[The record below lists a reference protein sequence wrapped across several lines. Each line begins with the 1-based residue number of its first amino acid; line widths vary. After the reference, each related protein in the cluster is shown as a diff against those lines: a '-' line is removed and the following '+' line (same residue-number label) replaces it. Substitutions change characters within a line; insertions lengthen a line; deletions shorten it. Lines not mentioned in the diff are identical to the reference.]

1 MSDTWRE
8 DAIVEAI
15 QIIADK
21 KIAQASFDKTIKA
34 VVNRVL
40 DETTGKYQVRYQD
53 SLFQAYATSSKL
65 NYQKD
70 QMVSIL
76 IPGNDWDRVKTI
88 LGGVENKVVTYNSIP
103 VASNQYN
110 AIGIG
115 GTTLTEQIGL
125 SSYKPK
131 GDIYLFKDGQN
142 GFFINTESYKYIQ
155 KGNSIALRMDI
166 RTDLASSQV
175 GGNYGVI
182 FRLVFKDNVTG
193 QQTIRDFTVQKKHV
207 IGQPYSL
214 RAVTPVEVLYT
225 DVDTYNFQRI
235 DSIQAFCQG
244 FPQNDT
250 KTDIKDIKDIF
261 ISGIYING
269 ADTLTEQALNG
280 YSLHI
285 VDPQGTQITE
295 DLKTITLTAQLKQS
309 GRIVTENVQYFW
321 GIEDATVF
329 RGAGGEYSGYL
340 GDGWKCLN
348 YYDQGLRAFIPF
360 NSPDFSFTSQSTNT
374 QGTALASSR
383 YNNVKCV
390 AVLSGNTFSGQIQ
403 VINTLLGEVKIISSD
418 KTEDDK
424 NKTIY
429 YLDNG
434 NPDLTCQ
441 VYNETGEKIETGL
454 KYQWSIFPSIGR
466 GQLVADSEGEQDL
479 YKKYE
484 EDWNVEKEKYD
495 RIAENQKEDYAN
507 NSENYI
513 NAKAN
518 FEISQSDPYVYKN
531 KYYNFPIKSIS
542 GSMKISCAAYQGDTY
557 KGTGSITLYNKNAL
571 EGMYSLNIENGA
583 QVFQYDTK
591 GNSPASKQLD
601 KPLVVQPLN
610 FTLIDNQGK
619 IVTHEQIRQ
628 DGWIKWIIPNTQTL
642 LSSLNDA
649 PHDEGE
655 TDITVI
661 RADLPL
667 AANRWDVYKN
677 LDQFV
682 FAIDDRYDSKKN
694 INYIWLNVKYKDLI
708 LDAYT
713 NFSFPKDGDPGT
725 NGTDFIA
732 KINPD
737 KTTDWVYISNQSNE
751 QMFGDDGSIVDKINF
766 QLYNN
771 SKKIQSIQ
779 DSSIF
784 WTCPPKTKDSP
795 GEENRI
801 TYLTY
806 NNSWQTPK
814 IQDSYTSKTLADI
827 RSDKPINIVRGQYRE
842 GKESGYLKYFAEI
855 PICTEYFK
863 DNGYRIKIKPKTGFK
878 YVVYSEDGT
887 RPDYDNTLPFEIFL
901 QTLEG
906 QYYIADQ
913 KPLNREYTWSLI
925 GNLEFDENL
934 QSINNIPST
943 GNKRYI
949 KPKDNFTGQDLS
961 SAIVVQIDQIGF
973 IHIPIY
979 MILNRYGHAALN
991 GWDGNSIQLN
1001 KEGNTI
1007 LAPQIG
1013 AGHKQDDNSYTG
1025 VFMGSIK
1032 GLESEENKSD
1042 AIAKGLDK
1050 DDNKVGFM
1058 GYHRGQRTIFLDA
1071 KTGKAEFGKNNAGRI
1086 ILDPTQKISVQVP
1099 DKEDPEERDI
1109 ALIYSGNYPIADFRN
1124 TTENGGNF
1132 QVYKTGQLNQN
1143 RNKDNKG
1150 LMIDLST
1157 PQIGFGSGNFTVNK
1171 YGHIV
1176 AKGGGQIAGW
1186 SISDN
1191 KLAKETGSTSV
1202 GIASYGVVTN
1212 NIGATLPNKNTS
1224 VAFWAG
1230 TSQHPNNF
1238 YTTHSGFLFSRY
1250 GNIAGWTVD
1259 EKRLYKSN
1267 VGMISDTSTEDGNQ
1281 YRVQP
1286 VTNYNSEGT
1295 PSGTTWRAK
1304 AFFAGSQS
1312 GDRNQSPFYV
1322 THNGYFKA
1330 TSGRIGSWLIDENS
1344 IYNNNVGLGIK
1355 TITGTSMDSAFGTTF
1370 GSTASV
1376 AARFWGKSGSSDNT
1390 TNFIVTNN
1398 GTLYSKAGKIG
1409 GWNITK
1415 NKLQSSYETNDGQKR
1430 GITLSSNGNITSN
1443 WNSKSHTGYSIGSN
1457 GIANFYQ
1464 INANQG
1470 TIGGCEITLNDGI
1483 KSTNGTW
1490 AIHKNGLAQFSN
1502 IDVTGGVIKLGGTT
1516 ISAADLKTGRTASF
1530 SSGAFTTTGGVS
1542 GSGATSSTLNNGVAV
1557 TGAANSITGS
1567 DLTNYGR
1574 KVTADHYATWPKVG
1588 AQTII
1593 AGKFTP
1599 SGTSISI
1606 DNESNYT
1613 YIDNMGINIHSS
1625 GTLILG
1631 GGGIQTS
1638 NKKKGK
1644 TGSIYFSDG
1653 STIVVDSGLI
1663 VQVNAP
1669 VGGDL
1674 SWN

>member
-65 NYQKD
+65 SYQKD
-70 QMVSIL
+70 QMVSVL

-115 GTTLTEQIGL
+115 GTTLSQQIGL
-125 SSYKPK
+125 SSYKK
-131 GDIYLFKDGQN
+131 DGDTYLFKDGQN

-250 KTDIKDIKDIF
+250 KTGIKDIF
-261 ISGIYING
+261 ISGVYING
-269 ADTLTEQALNG
+269 ADALTEEALNG

-360 NSPDFSFTSQSTNT
+360 TSPDFSFTSQSTNT

-434 NPDLTCQ
+434 NPDLICQ
-441 VYNETGEKIETGL
+441 VYNETGEKIETEL

-466 GQLVADSEGEQDL
+466 GQLVADSKDEQDL

-484 EDWNVEKEKYD
+484 EDWNIEKEKYD

-507 NSENYI
+507 NSENYK

-542 GSMKISCAAYQGDTY
+542 GSMKISCAVYQGNTY

-642 LSSLNDA
+642 LSSLNDE
-649 PHDEGE
+649 PYDNGE

-694 INYIWLNVKYKDLI
+694 INYIWLNIKYKDLI

-732 KINPD
+732 KITTNPE
-737 KTTDWVYISNQSNE
+737 TDWVYISNKEKKEE
-751 QMFGDDGSIVDKINF
+751 QDSFGNLMFSDNGGTIDKLKF

-771 SKKIQSIQ
+771 SKKIQDIQ
-779 DSSIF
+779 NDSIF

-795 GEENRI
+795 GEENRT
-801 TYLTY
+801 TYLTD
-806 NNSWQTPK
+806 NDSWQTPR

-827 RSDKPINIVRGQYRE
+827 KSDKPINIVRGQYRE

-901 QTLEG
+901 QTREG
-906 QYYIADQ
+906 DYYIADQ
-913 KPLNREYTWSLI
+913 EPLNREYIWSLI

-934 QSINNIPST
+934 QSINNISST

-1025 VFMGSIK
+1025 VFMGSIR

-1132 QVYKTGQLNQN
+1132 QVYRTGQLNQN

-1186 SISDN
+1186 SITDTKLHKDN
-1191 KLAKETGSTSV
+1191 KV
-1202 GIASYGVVTN
+1202 GMASSNQTVPTDINLKNSDYTN
-1212 NIGATLPNKNTS
+1212 DT

-1230 TSQHPNNF
+1230 GELNTSGINKGKLKTANF
-1238 YTTHSGFLFSRY
+1238 YTTHGGYLFSKL
-1250 GNIAGWTVD
+1250 GQIAGWNFNS
-1259 EKRLYKSN
+1259 KALYKDN
-1267 VGMISDTSTEDGNQ
+1267 VGMNSDPNNTSYSSIT
-1281 YRVQP
+1281 RH
-1286 VTNYNSEGT
+1286 NS
-1295 PSGTTWRAK
+1295 K
-1304 AFFAGSQS
+1304 AFFAN
-1312 GDRNQSPFYV
+1312 GDNFYV
-1322 THNGYFKA
+1322 THDGYLRS
-1330 TSGRIGSWLIDENS
+1330 TSGQIANWTINKTRLSDG
-1344 IYNNNVGLGIK
+1344 NVGMGQVVFQK
-1355 TITGTSMDSAFGTTF
+1355 ANSDSQNPFGQAIT
-1370 GSTASV
+1370 
-1376 AARFWGKSGSSDNT
+1376 ARFWGASSALTIEENGRVLDNDKSGISSLNFAVSNT
-1390 TNFIVTNN
+1390 
-1398 GTLYSKAGKIG
+1398 GKLYSKAGKIG
-1409 GWNITK
+1409 GWNIEQ
-1415 NKLQSSYETNDGQKR
+1415 NKLWSVNKT
-1430 GITLSSNGNITSN
+1430 NGNGIRINADGSMSGGQGN
-1443 WNSKSHTGYSIGSN
+1443 GSN
-1457 GIANFYQ
+1457 GGWAINTDGSSSFYN
-1464 INANQG
+1464 INAHTG
-1470 TIGGCEITLNDGI
+1470 EIGGCTISANGI
-1483 KSTNGTW
+1483 SSTNWHIYPT
-1490 AIHKNGLAQFSN
+1490 GLAQFSN
-1502 IDVTGGVIKLGGTT
+1502 IDVTGGIIKLGGTT

-1530 SSGAFTTTGGVS
+1530 SSGAFTTTGGIS

-1557 TGAANSITGS
+1557 TGAADSITGS

-1599 SGTSISI
+1599 SGTSILI

-1631 GGGIQTS
+1631 KGGIQTS
-1638 NKKKGK
+1638 NTQKGK